1 MLDNVIKGSVGALLA
16 GFVGWIIAIAVTSGA
31 GPVIETLIGGLLVGV
46 LYSLVALGV
55 VLIFKAS
62 GVFNYAQGAMVLF
75 AALAVA
81 RLSERMP
88 LPLAILLAIGI
99 MVLLAYAIEFLV
111 LRRLVNQEQII
122 LFMATIGI
130 TFFMDGFGQ
139 TVWGSDI
146 YKINLGLPKNPIF
159 ILESVFPGG
168 LLIDPADVIAAL
180 ICGALVIALALFF
193 QFTRVGRALRA
204 VADDHQAAQSV
215 GIPLN
220 TIWLL
225 VWTVAGIVALVTGVI
240 WGNKLGVQFSLS
252 LVALKALPVLILG
265 GFTSIPGA
273 IVGGLII
280 GAGEKLME
288 VVIGPTLVKM
298 FDLAG
303 GGFENWFAYVLAL
316 LFLLIR
322 PQGLFGDKIIERI

>member
-1 MLDNVIKGSVGALLA
+1 MLDNIIKGSVGALLA
-16 GFVGWIIAIAVTSGA
+16 GFVGWIIAIAITKGA

-88 LPLAILLAIGI
+88 LWLAIILAIGI

-122 LFMATIGI
+122 LFMATIGV

-168 LLIDPADVIAAL
+168 LLIDPADVIAAI
-180 ICGALVIALALFF
+180 ICGVLVIALALFF
-193 QFTRVGRALRA
+193 QYTRVGRALRA

-225 VWTVAGIVALVTGVI
+225 VWTVSGIVALVTGVI

-288 VVIGPTLVKM
+288 VIIGPTLVKF

>member
-1 MLDNVIKGSVGALLA
+1 
-16 GFVGWIIAIAVTSGA
+16 
-31 GPVIETLIGGLLVGV
+31 
-46 LYSLVALGV
+46 
-55 VLIFKAS
+55 
-62 GVFNYAQGAMVLF
+62 
-75 AALAVA
+75 
-81 RLSERMP
+81 
-88 LPLAILLAIGI
+88 

-180 ICGALVIALALFF
+180 ICGVLVIALALFF
-193 QFTRVGRALRA
+193 QYTRVGRALRA

-288 VVIGPTLVKM
+288 VVIGPTLVKT

-322 PQGLFGDKIIERI
+322 PQGLFGDKIIRDLKKKNCE